1 MPYAAEDK
9 ISEVMIE
16 GGIEITE
23 QEYQEALQAMLEGKK
38 ITIRDGM
45 LRFLSSEKK
54 TVYNTQDGTELE
66 IPENEDVPD
75 GYTEIEYPG
84 ELYYWKNGK
93 WVIDIEQL
101 KTRKIAEL
109 ADARWQEET
118 SGFTYNGHEFHT
130 DREARN
136 NIFQAYMASLSDP
149 NFTVTWKTKDGWL
162 DMTASDFIT
171 LYNEFQTFL
180 QGLYQKEKALQE
192 QVEAVTTIEELEAIK
207 WQS

>member
-9 ISEVMIE
+9 ISQEIIE
-16 GGIEITE
+16 DGIEITE

-75 GYTEIEYPG
+75 GYTEVKRPS
-84 ELYYWKNGK
+84 ELYYWQDGE
-93 WVIDIEQL
+93 WILDIEQL
-101 KTRKIAEL
+101 KAKKIAEL
-109 ADARWQEET
+109 ADSRWQEET
-118 SGFTYNGHEFHT
+118 AGYIYKGHEFHS
-130 DREARN
+130 DRESQDRV
-136 NIFQAYMASLSDP
+136 FQAYMASLSDS
-149 NFTVTWKTKDGWL
+149 NFTVTWKTKTGWL
-162 DMTASDFIT
+162 EMTASDFIA

-192 QVEAVTTIEELEAIK
+192 QVEAATTIEELEAIQ
-207 WQS
+207 W

>member
-9 ISEVMIE
+9 ISQEIIE
-16 GGIEITE
+16 DGIEITE
-23 QEYQEALQAMLEGKK
+23 QEYQNALEAMLEGKK
-38 ITIRDGM
+38 IAIRNGM

-54 TVYNTQDGTELE
+54 TVYNTQDGSKLE

-84 ELYYWKNGK
+84 ELYYWQDGK
-93 WVIDIEQL
+93 WVIDVEKMKI
-101 KTRKIAEL
+101 RKITEL

-136 NIFQAYMASLSDP
+136 NIFQTYIASLNDP
-149 NFTVTWKTKDGWL
+149 DFAVVWKTKDGWL
-162 DMTASDFIT
+162 SMNAEDFIE
-171 LYNEFQTFL
+171 LYNNFWEFL

-192 QVEAVTTIEELEAIK
+192 QVEAATTIEELEIIK
-207 WQS
+207 W

>member
-9 ISEVMIE
+9 ISQEIIE
-16 GGIEITE
+16 DGIEITE

-45 LRFLSSEKK
+45 LRFLSSGKK

-75 GYTEIEYPG
+75 GYTEVKRPS
-84 ELYYWKNGK
+84 ELYYWQNGE
-93 WVIDIEQL
+93 WILDIEQL
-101 KTRKIAEL
+101 KAKKIAEF
-109 ADARWQEET
+109 ADARWREET
-118 SGFTYNGHEFHT
+118 AGFIYNEHEFHS
-130 DREARN
+130 DRESQDRF
-136 NIFQAYMASLSDP
+136 FQAYMASLNDP
-149 NFTVTWKTKDGWL
+149 SFAVTWKTKDGWL
-162 DMTASDFIT
+162 EMTASDFIT

-192 QVEAVTTIEELEAIK
+192 QVEAATTIEELEAVK
-207 WQS
+207 W

>member
-9 ISEVMIE
+9 ISEAMIE
-16 GGIEITE
+16 DGIEITE

-75 GYTEIEYPG
+75 GYTEVKRPS
-84 ELYYWKNGK
+84 ELYYWQDGE
-93 WVIDIEQL
+93 WILDIEQL
-101 KTRKIAEL
+101 KAKKIAEL
-109 ADARWQEET
+109 ADARWREEVE
-118 SGFTYNGHEFHT
+118 GYMYNGHEFHS
-130 DREARN
+130 DRESQDRF
-136 NIFQAYMASLSDP
+136 FQAYMASLSDP
-149 NFTVTWKTKDGWL
+149 NFTATWKTKDGWL
-162 DMTASDFIT
+162 EMNAEDFVE
-171 LYNEFQTFL
+171 LYNNFWEFL